1 MPIDTDQASAGVD
14 PLEKRSAD
22 DNREID
28 QPDDLEQ
35 PDEGPALSGAGAI
48 PSGSTMNH
56 WKTSSPNA
64 DATEPNSM
72 PHTKSTPMPGET
84 EIRTSV

>member
-1 MPIDTDQASAGVD
+1 MPIDTDQASAGAD

-22 DNREID
+22 DAEID

-35 PDEGPALSGAGAI
+35 PDEGPALSGAGAM
-48 PSGSTMNH
+48 PGGSNMNH
-56 WKTSSPNA
+56 WKTAAPGA
-64 DATEPNSM
+64 DATDPNSM
-72 PHTKSTPMPGET
+72 PGTKSTPMPDET